1 MNKEKKKKTH
11 VPLRL
16 NLLFLLVFVLFSVLI
31 LRLGV
36 VQIVYGD
43 DYKRELDK
51 KEEVPVNSPVPRGKM
66 FDRNLKVLV
75 DNVPL
80 DAITYTRYQ
89 GTKSE
94 EMLETAEKLAQY
106 IDMKPNKKR
115 RSKITE
121 RDLKDFWILKYPER
135 AQAKITEKDRNLVEE
150 KKKPEK
156 YLYDVQLERITKQE
170 ISKFSD
176 DELEVLAIFRE
187 FNGGMELVPQIVK
200 NKDVTKQ
207 EFARVSE
214 NLDSLPGVDIT
225 TDWDRSYPYDK
236 TLKSVLGK
244 VSSSEEGLPKENID
258 YFLARDYSRNDRV
271 GKSYIELA
279 YEDVLHGQ
287 KAKVKNIKDKAGNVV
302 ETQEV
307 SKGERGKDLILTID
321 TDLQIAAEQILE
333 KELVEAKARGNTSL
347 LDRAFIVM
355 MDPNTGEI
363 LTMAGKQIKKDEET
377 GKRTIEDFALGNI
390 STSYT
395 MGSSVKG
402 ATVLAGFHTG
412 AISPGT
418 VFNDVKIRIKNSNPF
433 GSVHDYGPVNDI
445 TALKKSSNVYMA
457 RTVFNLAGSHYVPNQ
472 PISFNKAAFSTMR
485 DIYAQFGLGTRT
497 GIDLP
502 NEMAGFKGAEES
514 ISKLMFLS
522 IGQYDTYTPI
532 QMVQYVSAI
541 ANGGNRMKPHIVKE
555 IRHPLDD
562 HDKLGPVMQ
571 KVEPTVLNRLPMS
584 ESEIARVQEGF
595 RQVMQ
600 EKGGT
605 AEAFFGKKSYKPAG
619 KTGTAEAFY
628 DGPDRKKYS
637 EPVPTTNLTL
647 VGYAPY
653 DNPEVAFACVV
664 PWAYQSKPGHSM
676 NKEVA
681 MQVMDKY
688 FELKKERAKK
698 AAQTTTSEQIDDTKE
713 TPAAQQEANEN
724 QQNQN

>member
-11 VPLRL
+11 VPFRL
-16 NLLFLLVFVLFSVLI
+16 NLLFLLVFILFSVLI

-89 GTKSE
+89 GTKPQ
-94 EMLETAEKLAQY
+94 EMLETAEKLAEY
-106 IDMKPNKKR
+106 IELDPG
-115 RSKITE
+115 KITE
-121 RDLKDFWILKYPER
+121 RDRKDFWILKNPEQ
-135 AQAKITEKDRNLVEE
+135 AEAKITNKDRKLVEE
-150 KKKPEK
+150 KQKPEK
-156 YLYDVQLERITKQE
+156 YLYEVQLERITEKEINSFTKQ
-170 ISKFSD
+170 
-176 DELEVLAIFRE
+176 ELEVLAIFRE

-200 NKDVTKQ
+200 NKAVTKE

-225 TDWDRSYPYDK
+225 TDWDRAYPYDK
-236 TLKSVLGK
+236 TLKTVLGN
-244 VSSSEEGLPKENID
+244 VSSSEEGLPREKVD

-271 GKSYIELA
+271 GTSYLEMA

-287 KAKVKNIKDKAGNVV
+287 KAKVKNIKDKSGNVV

-307 SKGERGKDLILTID
+307 SKGERGKDLVLTID

-333 KELVEAKARGNTSL
+333 KELRKAKARGNTSL

-363 LTMAGKQIKKDEET
+363 LSMAGKQIKKDKQT
-377 GKRTIEDFALGNI
+377 GKQKIEDFALGNI

-418 VFNDVKIRIKNSNPF
+418 VFNDVKLRIKGTPPK
-433 GSVHDYGPVNDI
+433 GSVHDYGLLNDVD
-445 TALKKSSNVYMA
+445 ALKKSSNVYMF
-457 RTVFNLAGSHYVPNQ
+457 RTAINIGEGNYVPNKSLKTK
-472 PISFNKAAFSTMR
+472 PEAFDTMR
-485 DIYAQFGLGTRT
+485 DIYAQFGLGVRT

-502 NEMAGFKGAEES
+502 NEMAGFKGMEKAS
-514 ISKLMFLS
+514 GKLLDLS
-522 IGQYDTYTPI
+522 IGQYDTYTPM

-595 RQVMQ
+595 RRVMQ

-605 AEAFFGKKSYKPAG
+605 AEAFFGNKSYKPAG

-628 DGPDRKKYS
+628 DGPDRKKFK

-664 PWAYQSKPGHSM
+664 PWAYQSKPGHAM

-688 FELKKERAKK
+688 FELKKERAQK
-698 AAQTTTSEQIDDTKE
+698 AAQTTTSEEIDNTKIA
-713 TPAAQQEANEN
+713 PATESEASEG